1 MSASN
6 FSASSLLKT
15 FIKYGLLC
23 WVLQRLKCK
32 AHVHFEFRVHKMES
46 DMNCKASDKCTRNKG
61 CKRPGQDGRAVLD
74 VEKSRRHAGTG
85 QSHSQEAVAL
95 VDFSSTMSI
104 HTVVQPPSRAH
115 TSIL

>member
-32 AHVHFEFRVHKMES
+32 AHVHFEFRF
-46 DMNCKASDKCTRNKG
+46 
-61 CKRPGQDGRAVLD
+61 QDRKLY
-74 VEKSRRHAGTG
+74 E
-85 QSHSQEAVAL
+85 L
-95 VDFSSTMSI
+95 
-104 HTVVQPPSRAH
+104 
-115 TSIL
+115 